1 VKIRRHFCFIKN
13 VENKTTSAKTTI
25 TTIFWN
31 KFEIN
36 SYLAVTFLV
45 IVCVPVKCT
54 KSFTVPSGSF
64 AESVGC
70 AKARVAPK

>member
-1 VKIRRHFCFIKN
+1 MKIRRHFCFIKN

-45 IVCVPVKCT
+45 IVPVKST
-54 KSFTVPSGSF
+54 KSCTVPSDSF
-64 AESVGC
+64 AESVDC